1 MTAAKGSSS
10 VDYGFDT
17 EIDRSATFSSKWEKY
32 AGRDILPYWV
42 ADMEFPTPYF
52 VLDAVRARL
61 EHPILGYTRTP
72 PDFIESFQGWLQ
84 RAYGWAV
91 PAEWLVW
98 IPGVVTGF
106 NLAALAAARL
116 ADTAHKADPG
126 TAILIPTPVYYPFLS
141 VPRNTDQQAL
151 SVPLVRDGAR
161 WCMDFDA
168 MQDALDQWTG
178 APVRLLLLSNPQ
190 NPTGRAYTRAELS
203 LLADFCLR
211 NNLVLCSDEI
221 HSPIILDEQARHIPV
236 ASLSQTIA
244 ERTITLFAATKTY
257 NMPGLSC
264 GVAVIPDL
272 ALRRAFIHSMGGLV
286 PGIGPL
292 NFAASQAAFADQ
304 SDYLPELLAYLRG
317 NHRRVQEVV
326 GNRMTAVEATYLAWI
341 DLSDTPVAGGPG
353 TFFESHGLGLS
364 DGAPFGGPGF
374 VRFNFACPRSM
385 LERGLDRYQAAMSS
399 L

>member
-1 MTAAKGSSS
+1 M
-10 VDYGFDT
+10 DYGFDT
-17 EIDRSATFSSKWEKY
+17 EIDRSGTFSSKWEKY
-32 AGRDILPYWV
+32 AGRDILPFWV
-42 ADMEFPTPYF
+42 ADMEFPTPHF
-52 VLDAVRARL
+52 VRDAVRARL
-61 EHPILGYTRTP
+61 DHPILGYTRTP
-72 PDFIESFQGWLQ
+72 PAFIESFQGWLQ

-91 PAEWLVW
+91 PEEWLVW

-116 ADTAHKADPG
+116 AGTASKSTDPG
-126 TAILIPTPVYYPFLS
+126 TALLIPTPVYYPFLS
-141 VPRNTDQQAL
+141 VPRNADQQAL
-151 SVPLVRDGAR
+151 RVPLVRDSAR

-168 MQDALDQWTG
+168 MQDALEQWRG

-211 NNLVLCSDEI
+211 NHLLLCSDEI
-221 HSPIILDEQARHIPV
+221 HSPIILDEQALHIPI
-236 ASLSQTIA
+236 ASLSPEIA

-264 GVAVIPDL
+264 GVAVIPDP
-272 ALRRAFIHSMGGLV
+272 ALRRVFIHSMGGLL

-304 SDYLPELLAYLRG
+304 SDYLPSLLAYLRG

-326 GNRMTAVEATYLAWI
+326 GKRMTAVEATYLAWI
-341 DLSDTPVAGGPG
+341 DLSDTPVAGNPG
-353 TFFESHGLGLS
+353 AFFESHGLGLS

-374 VRFNFACPRSM
+374 VRFNFGCPRSL
-385 LERGLDRYQAAMSS
+385 LERGLARYQTAMSS